1 LKKLEQQIRLA
12 VQYCQQ
18 GNLHQAESVC
28 KENLKKHPDN
38 LLLLNLMGVIQYQ
51 LGNYSSATE
60 YLTKAL
66 KNAPAN
72 ADVHYNLGNVSKDT
86 GLFDEAIA
94 HYQKS
99 IQLNPNLFE
108 AYHNLGMIYQD
119 LHNSVEAE
127 NCYQKALKLNPNV
140 PDTYYNLATI
150 FHDGGDL
157 DKAITYY
164 QEALQ
169 RDPNFIDAHYNLAN
183 ALREK
188 KMYDKAIVHY
198 RHALQLNPNMFDAL
212 YNMGTVY
219 QEKGQLEIALDSFE
233 KALQLNPLLPEAY
246 NSMGIILQKKD
257 QIDRALDLY
266 RRAVDL
272 RPEFVEAIVNIGN
285 ALRDYRLSEEAE
297 YWYRNALSL
306 KPDCTY
312 CYDNL
317 FFLMLYHP
325 RYDPQLIFS
334 EHRAFA
340 NRCADFLSFHSIPH
354 FSNASPNRRIK
365 IGHISPDFRQH
376 SVAFFLEPV
385 LAGHNRDKVEV
396 YCYSDVPTEDEVTQR
411 MKGYA
416 DHWQSIVSL
425 SDEQVADLIRNDG
438 IDILVDLAGHTA
450 HNRLLVFARKPAPVQ
465 VSWIGYPAT
474 TGLSAMDYKIVDN
487 YTDPPGMTEHL
498 YTEKLI
504 RMPESFLCYLPA
516 KDSPEVG
523 PLPALTA
530 GHITFGSF
538 NNFPKVTPEMME
550 LWSDILKAVPGS
562 RLVMKA
568 KSLSDISTRE
578 YVTETFKQK
587 GIPAE
592 RIELLEW
599 EPSSRG
605 HLEIY
610 NRIDIALDTFPYH
623 GTTTTCEA
631 LWMGVPV
638 ITLAGATHA
647 SRVGVSLLSNAG
659 VPELVAQTPDEYRK
673 KASNLTADADRLMS
687 LRRDLRSMMQ
697 QSPLTNVQRFLQS
710 LENTYRDIWKQWGK
724 TV

>member
-1 LKKLEQQIRLA
+1 MINIRSTIESAFEHLKK
-12 VQYCQQ
+12 
-18 GNLHQAESVC
+18 GNLHKAEQLCKEVLSSEPRNTDALHILGIINRQSGNYDGAIQYLSDEIRITPDSARACYVLGTVYQDKQNIDEAESWYV
-28 KENLKKHPDN
+28 KAIRINPDFAEAYRNLGMVLQVKNQIDEAITLFHRAVSLKPDFPEAYNNLGTAYAQKN
-38 LLLLNLMGVIQYQ
+38 LLDEAIAFYRNALQY
-51 LGNYSSATE
+51 NPE
-60 YLTKAL
+60 YAH
-66 KNAPAN
+66 AY
-72 ADVHYNLGNVSKDT
+72 YNLGNALKQQGKLQD
-86 GLFDEAIA
+86 AIESYFA
-94 HYQKS
+94 SLKINPHS
-99 IQLNPNLFE
+99 AMTLN
-108 AYHNLGMIYQD
+108 NLGT
-119 LHNSVEAE
+119 L
-127 NCYQKALKLNPNV
+127 LK
-140 PDTYYNLATI
+140 DMG
-150 FHDGGDL
+150 H
-157 DKAITYY
+157 
-164 QEALQ
+164 
-169 RDPNFIDAHYNLAN
+169 
-183 ALREK
+183 LREAADCLK
-188 KMYDKAIVHY
+188 NAISIDPGCSYFHSNF
-198 RHALQLNPNMFDAL
+198 LF
-212 YNMGTVY
+212 
-219 QEKGQLEIALDSFE
+219 
-233 KALQLNPLLPEAY
+233 LL
-246 NSMGIILQKKD
+246 
-257 QIDRALDLY
+257 
-266 RRAVDL
+266 
-272 RPEFVEAIVNIGN
+272 
-285 ALRDYRLSEEAE
+285 
-297 YWYRNALSL
+297 
-306 KPDCTY
+306 
-312 CYDNL
+312 
-317 FFLMLYHP
+317 H
-325 RYDPQLIFS
+325 YDPLYTAESIFS
-334 EHRAFA
+334 EHLIFGHKFEQPLQ
-340 NRCADFLSFHSIPH
+340 DTMQTLSKKLKSDDHLQ
-354 FSNASPNRRIK
+354 
-365 IGHISPDFRQH
+365 IGYVSPDFKNH

-673 KASNLTADADRLMS
+673 KASNLAADADRLQS
-687 LRRDLRSMMQ
+687 LRRDLRSMVQ
-697 QSPLTNVQRFLQS
+697 RSPLTNAERFIHH
-710 LENTYRDIWKQWGK
+710 LEELYRIAWHDWFTGIDSV
-724 TV
+724 T